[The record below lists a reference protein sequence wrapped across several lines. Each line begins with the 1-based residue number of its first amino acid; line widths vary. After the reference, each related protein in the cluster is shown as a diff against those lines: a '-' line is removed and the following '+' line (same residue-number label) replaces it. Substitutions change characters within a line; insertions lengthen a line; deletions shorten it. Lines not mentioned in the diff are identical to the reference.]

1 MPTIR
6 DVARRAGV
14 APSTVSYALSG
25 KRSISETARAR
36 IAKAIQ
42 ELDFTPSALGRQLAH
57 SRSNMVGL
65 VFPVPEMELPWETLD
80 FIPTAAAALQKQG
93 YGLSVFTGHMTPHQ
107 ILNLYRENK
116 VGGLILMQ
124 VTTYDE
130 RVEILRGKGYPLVLI
145 GRCANTAG
153 LTVVD
158 YATDDALVQIF
169 EYLAQLGHRRVGY
182 LDIPHHKRRERLG
195 YARLIQ
201 DGLDRVRRNLGNF
214 NLNIVREEIDGTIED
229 GARGTHALLQADPHI
244 TAIVT
249 VYGNSSVGALRA
261 LHQHQRRVPEDCSLI
276 GVSRRTWANWSNP
289 QLTSSDIPLNDM
301 VQKGASL
308 ILQQLAKVDGDG
320 SDFAPQEFIF
330 PAKLVVRES
339 TAPIPLKDGS
349 HLPWLANS
357 LAREG

>member
-25 KRSISETARAR
+25 KRSISEDARAR
-36 IAKAIQ
+36 INKAIQ
-42 ELDFTPSALGRQLAH
+42 DLDFTPSSLGRQLAH

-80 FIPTAAAALQKQG
+80 FLPTVAAALQKHG
-93 YGLSVFTGHMTPHQ
+93 YGLSVFTGHMTSHQ

-124 VTTYDE
+124 VTTHDE
-130 RVEILRGKGYPLVLI
+130 RVEILRGKGYPLVCI
-145 GRCANTAG
+145 GRCANTEG

-158 YATDDALVQIF
+158 YATDDAVVQIF
-169 EYLAQLGHRRVGY
+169 EYLAELGHRRIGY
-182 LDIPHHKRRERLG
+182 LDVPTQKRREKLG

-201 DGLDRVRRNLGNF
+201 SGLDRVRRNLEH
-214 NLNIVREEIDGTIED
+214 LQIVREEIDGTIED
-229 GARGTHALLQADPHI
+229 GVRGTHALLQAEPHL

-261 LHQHQRRVPEDCSLI
+261 LRQHNRRVPEDCSLI

-301 VQKGASL
+301 VQKGTSL
-308 ILQQLAKVDGDG
+308 ILQQLSGTDCE
-320 SDFAPQEFIF
+320 PQAHIF
-330 PAKLVVRES
+330 PAQLVIRES
-339 TAPIPLKDGS
+339 TAPLPMPHDA
-349 HLPWLANS
+349 HLPWFTGQL
-357 LAREG
+357 RGQE